1 MKIFVTGATGFIGK
15 NFVNLA
21 QKKGHE
27 VTCLIQSKNK
37 KKINFYKNP
46 NWSIGNLR
54 TIKSNDLK
62 KCDAVV
68 HLAVYGRKKKRN

>member
-27 VTCLIQSKNK
+27 VTCLIQSKFCEVTYAK
-37 KKINFYKNP
+37 
-46 NWSIGNLR
+46 
-54 TIKSNDLK
+54 
-62 KCDAVV
+62 
-68 HLAVYGRKKKRN
+68 